1 MSGRKIGGVVLII
14 IAVFLTLAF
23 LGQLPKIIVLIANL
37 LGISNRNSTDR
48 QSGYIVGQMIALI
61 IQIVITVLCWIYGF
75 RLIRKISN

>member
-1 MSGRKIGGVVLII
+1 MSGRKIGGIVLII

-48 QSGYIVGQMIALI
+48 QAGYIVGQMDIW
-61 IQIVITVLCWIYGF
+61 V
-75 RLIRKISN
+75 